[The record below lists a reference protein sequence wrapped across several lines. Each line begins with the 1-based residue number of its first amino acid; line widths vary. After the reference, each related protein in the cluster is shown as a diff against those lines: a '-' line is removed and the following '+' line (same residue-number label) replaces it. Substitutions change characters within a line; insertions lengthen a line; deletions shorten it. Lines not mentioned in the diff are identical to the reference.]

1 MLILLGSSR
10 NTLDVDYVGIDIPGL
25 WTELQRTIAELANE
39 MEIKIEAVPY
49 DEMIPPLPDSIAR
62 QIPVGMYGNVQVVVI
77 DPYAMALGKLDRG
90 FPTDLED
97 VVFLIHRNLINL
109 TELDKIVQAAI
120 PRAQEFDLTPR
131 QMRQNLET
139 VRQMIAEK

>member
-49 DEMIPPLPDSIAR
+49 DEMIPPLPDSGAR

-77 DPYAMALGKLDRG
+77 DPYAMAL
-90 FPTDLED
+90 
-97 VVFLIHRNLINL
+97 
-109 TELDKIVQAAI
+109 DKIVQAAI

-131 QMRQNLET
+131 QMQQNSET
-139 VRQMIAEK
+139 VRQMISEK